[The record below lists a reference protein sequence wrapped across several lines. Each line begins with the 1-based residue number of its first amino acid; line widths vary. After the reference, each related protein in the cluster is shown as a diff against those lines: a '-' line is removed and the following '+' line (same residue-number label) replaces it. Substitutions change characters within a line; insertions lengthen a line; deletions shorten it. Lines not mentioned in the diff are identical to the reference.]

1 MKPNGNENEMSP
13 DHDNRARQYRA
24 VTVAELLCHEFPARE
39 FVLEPIFTLSSLNML
54 FAWRGLGKTHVALGI
69 AYAAAAGS
77 AFWQWNAARPFKV
90 LLIDG
95 EMPGESLQARVAAV
109 AVASE
114 LEPDPDNF
122 RILTI
127 DLCGGVMPDLATPE
141 GQASVAE
148 ECEWAELI
156 VVDNLS
162 CLVRGLER
170 ENSAES
176 WTSVAQWALNLRSRG
191 KCVLF
196 VHHAGKNGQQRG
208 TSKREDLLDVV
219 IELKR
224 PADYEPDQGARFV
237 VNFDKAR
244 HLSPGK
250 ASASFEAW
258 LQTDDT
264 GRSVW
269 TTKPFAETN
278 YDRIVELANLGMS
291 QSEIADELGINR
303 SNVCRAFRRAKDEGR
318 IFSQKDSGERP
329 KARRTGKGP
338 HPT

>member
-1 MKPNGNENEMSP
+1 MFVDEAEFEREGVSG
-13 DHDNRARQYRA
+13 RQQYQA
-24 VTVAELLCHEFPARE
+24 VTVAELLRHEFPVRE
-39 FVLEPIFTLSSLNML
+39 FVLEPILTLGSLNML

-69 AYAAAAGS
+69 AYAAASGS
-77 AFWQWNAARPFKV
+77 AFWQWTAARPFRT

-95 EMPGESLQARVAAV
+95 EMPGEALQSRVASIAI
-109 AVASE
+109 ASDVE
-114 LEPDPDNF
+114 AEPDNF

-127 DLCGGVMPDLATPE
+127 DLCGGVMPDLATSP
-141 GQASVAE
+141 GQASLAD

-156 VVDNLS
+156 IVDNLS

-196 VHHAGKNGQQRG
+196 IHHAGKNGQQRG

-219 IELKR
+219 MELKR
-224 PADYEPDQGARFV
+224 PPDYEPDQGARFV

-244 HLSPGK
+244 HLTGK
-250 ASASFEAW
+250 DSASFEAW
-258 LQTDDT
+258 LQMDEV

-269 TTKPFAETN
+269 TIKPFAESN
-278 YDRIVELANLGMS
+278 YDRVLDLANLGMS
-291 QSEIADELGINR
+291 QCEIAEELGINR
-303 SNVCRAFRRAKDEGR
+303 STVCRALQRGRNEGR
-318 IFSQKDSGERP
+318 IHGKP
-329 KARRTGKGP
+329 KSRAKPKGRRQGDHNNGT
-338 HPT
+338 